1 MEKVYK
7 NRRPA
12 DFKWDST
19 VSEYRARIDKARSAG
34 IEDKIVPAEL
44 AKKLFECVIKSGDRV
59 CIEGNNQKHA
69 DFLAKTLL
77 SLDPAEINNLH
88 MLQSVVALPEHIEI
102 FKKGVAKKLDFAF
115 SGPQAKSLAGLVSS
129 GRVELGAIHTYLE
142 LYARYFLD
150 LTPDAALVCAE
161 AADEAGNLYTGPNT
175 EDTPV
180 IVEAAKSGRGI
191 VIAQVNN
198 VSPSLP
204 RVDIPG
210 GWVDFVIPSKTP
222 YRFDSLFTRDPSKIS
237 DTHIFM
243 AMLAL
248 KGIYAR
254 HRPARLTHGIGYNTA
269 AIELLL
275 PTYGEELG
283 IKGQAAT
290 HWALNPHPTLI
301 PAVESGFVERVYS
314 FGSETGMEKYVEQRP
329 DVFPVFPDGTM
340 RSNRLHCQ
348 LLGHYGL
355 DMFIG
360 STFQIDFNGN
370 SSTATVDRIAGFG
383 GAPNMGTNPGGRRHY
398 TESWGEV
405 GRGCG
410 ASGGDIASGRKLVVQ
425 MLETRR
431 LGKSNFVERLDAH
444 KLAEAAGLPIPPV
457 MIYGRDLTHIVT
469 EKGIA
474 YLYKARNP
482 EDRTLAI
489 KAVPTGELA
498 KPQLKSLREDG
509 IAALPEDLGVD
520 RKRAGRELLAARSI
534 KELVEWSGGLYSP
547 PRIFEKY
554 RKILHR

>member
-1 MEKVYK
+1 M
-7 NRRPA
+7 NRTIKPS
-12 DFKWDST
+12 DIKWDRS
-19 VSEYRARIDKARSAG
+19 VSEYRARIDAASSAG
-34 IEDKIVPAEL
+34 LEGKIVPREL
-44 AKKLFECVIKSGDRV
+44 AKKLLESVIKSGDRV

-69 DFLAKTLL
+69 DFLAKTLA
-77 SLDPAEINNLH
+77 SLDPAKIKNLH
-88 MLQSVVALPEHIEI
+88 MLQSVVALPEHIEVFTRGI
-102 FKKGVAKKLDFAF
+102 ANRLDFAF
-115 SGPQAKSLAGLVSS
+115 SGPQAKSLARLVCS
-129 GRVELGAIHTYLE
+129 GRVKLGAIHTYLE

-150 LTPDAALVCAE
+150 LTPKAALVCAE
-161 AADEAGNLYTGPNT
+161 ASDESGNLYTGPNT

-180 IVEAAKSGRGI
+180 IIEATKSGRGI
-191 VIAQVNN
+191 VIAQVNKI
-198 VSPSLP
+198 SSSLP

-210 GWVDFVIPSKTP
+210 GWVDFVIPTKTP

-248 KGIYAR
+248 KGIYSR
-254 HRPARLTHGIGYNTA
+254 HRPKRLTHGIGHNTA
-269 AIELLL
+269 AIELIL

-283 IKGQAAT
+283 LKGEAAT

-301 PAVESGFVERVYS
+301 PAVESGFAERIYS
-314 FGSETGMEKYVEQRP
+314 FGSEAGMEKYIEARQ
-329 DVFPVFPDGTM
+329 DVFPVYPDGTM

-383 GAPNMGTNPGGRRHY
+383 GAPNMGTNPGGRRHF
-398 TESWGEV
+398 TEAWGEI
-405 GRGCG
+405 GRGSG
-410 ASGGDIASGRKLVVQ
+410 MTGGDIASGRKIVVQ
-425 MLETRR
+425 MLETSR
-431 LGKSNFVERLDAH
+431 LRKSNFVETLDAH

-469 EKGIA
+469 EKGVA
-474 YLYKARNP
+474 YLYKAALP
-482 EDRTLAI
+482 QEKTLAI
-489 KAVPTGELA
+489 KAVSTGELTNL
-498 KPQLKSLREDG
+498 QLKSLREDG
-509 IAALPEDLGVD
+509 IVALPEDLGVD
-520 RKRAGRELLAARSI
+520 RKRAGRELLAARSM

-547 PRIFEKY
+547 PGIFEKY